1 MPDATLTSERRKEQR
16 KRPVGLVYVELSAS
30 NGGMLRDLSENG
42 FAMRAMMPLRP
53 GDSSSF
59 VFTLDPET
67 RLQGQCKVQ
76 WVEEDGR
83 VAGLEFTNVSTDLP
97 GKVRA
102 WLLENSFP
110 VPSVSFPVKPASPA
124 VLASPEAS
132 TLQELREELRSI
144 VPNSHNSKPTETK
157 LHQELRSIAP
167 NARDSETEETKPHQE
182 PEAPLLRI
190 EPHPIWVQTRNTET
204 PSIESQPAVGAFVA
218 PPSMTTAPTP
228 DAPPRLAAPPA
239 LEPLSA
245 FSEIASFNEPGLMSR
260 GLARSSIS
268 LAIRMM
274 LVLALVACA
283 VVFHRSLGTTVIW
296 LGHKIAGS
304 DAPEIS
310 YPPKSAES
318 SQQVTPPVTNNPVSP
333 SVDAPAL
340 PTTGSAATAN
350 DSADNSAS
358 PATPRKNVEV
368 PAVMANTSP
377 QPEKTPPVASA
388 PAPVPLPATNRT
400 TTFSAATNPGPDQA
414 GQQEYLAAE
423 DILKNRNSTSGLS
436 EAVRL
441 LWVAVEKGNS
451 NAEVALAALYRS
463 GHGVT
468 KSCDQTGILLNA
480 AAKKGNSEA
489 QRRLNEFL
497 KEGCE

>member
-1 MPDATLTSERRKEQR
+1 MFTRMPDATLTSERRKQQR

-30 NGGMLRDLSENG
+30 NGGMLRDLSEKG

-59 VFTLDPET
+59 LFTLDPET

-76 WVEEDGR
+76 WVEEEGR

-110 VPSVSFPVKPASPA
+110 VPSVSSPVKPASPGVTA
-124 VLASPEAS
+124 ASQEAS

-144 VPNSHNSKPTETK
+144 
-157 LHQELRSIAP
+157 AP
-167 NARDSETEETKPHQE
+167 NLHNFKPEETKPHQE
-182 PEAPLLRI
+182 PEAPPPRI
-190 EPHPIWVQTRNTET
+190 EPHPIWVQTRNAET
-204 PSIESQPAVGAFVA
+204 PSIGSRSAVGAAFVA
-218 PPSMTTAPTP
+218 PPSVTTAPTP
-228 DAPPRLAAPPA
+228 DRPPSLAVPPTFQPLTA
-239 LEPLSA
+239 L
-245 FSEIASFNEPGLMSR
+245 SEIESFNEPVLMSR

-274 LVLALVACA
+274 IVLVLVACA
-283 VVFHRSLGTTVIW
+283 VVFHQPLGNAIIW

-310 YPPKSAES
+310 YSPKSEES
-318 SQQVTPPVTNNPVSP
+318 SQQAIPPATNNAVSPPV
-333 SVDAPAL
+333 DATAT
-340 PTTGSAATAN
+340 PTTSSAATAN
-350 DSADNSAS
+350 DSGDNSAT
-358 PATPRKNVEV
+358 PATPRKNAEV
-368 PAVMANTSP
+368 PPVIANPSP
-377 QPEKTPPVASA
+377 QPAKNPPVASA
-388 PAPVPLPATNRT
+388 PAPVPLPATNRS
-400 TTFSAATNPGPDQA
+400 TTFSAPTNPGPDQG

-423 DILKNRNSTSGLS
+423 DILRNRNSTSGLS

-451 NAEVALAALYRS
+451 NAEVALAVLYRT